1 VAVSHH
7 DATHIKRG
15 IKHHVP
21 GRNCESERLTAIHS
35 LTSYE
40 TRGSVDAL
48 LQIAERQ
55 DESEVIL
62 RAAGTA
68 LGMLQ
73 DKGGDVSEWDL
84 RNIGDVAGDAFF
96 EAS

>member
-1 VAVSHH
+1 MDDRSFEAVV
-7 DATHIKRG
+7 G
-15 IKHHVP
+15 IAQ
-21 GRNCESERLTAIHS
+21 GTSGSESERLTAIHS
-35 LTSYE
+35 LTSYQ

-55 DESEVIL
+55 DESDAIL
-62 RAAGTA
+62 WAAGTA

-73 DKGGDVSEWDL
+73 DKGVDVSEWDL
-84 RNIGDVAGDAFF
+84 RSLGDVAGDAFF